1 MILNTIFL
9 FVLLIIV
16 LYIYDRNITV
26 LDNINLE
33 SFKQLLDTIFIYI
46 DKLLNNNQEGF
57 YNQNIEIQ
65 KKVEEIIPEAKC
77 LKTLFKKLD
86 EEIQNTE
93 TTHIQYHIG
102 KQVRSEY
109 YSKHIYNQILAVV
122 NDDMPHHQMTYLLDI
137 QNKVLK
143 IIHDFIFTTCGSQIP
158 QNLQDLETQFKN
170 CFNDINKKLTK
181 INNDKFIY
189 KGEQLNNNNG
199 FIFSDGSSP
208 VPKNSFY
215 DNLNYY

>member
-1 MILNTIFL
+1 MLINTIFL
-9 FVLLIIV
+9 FIIIITI
-16 LYIYDRNITV
+16 LYIYDRNISV

-33 SFKQLLDTIFIYI
+33 SVKKLLDTIFLHI
-46 DKLLNNNQEGF
+46 DKLLNTNQEGF

-65 KKVEEIIPEAKC
+65 KKVEELVPESRC
-77 LKTLFKKLD
+77 LNNLFKKLD
-86 EEIQNTE
+86 EEIQNTS
-93 TTHIQYHIG
+93 TNHTHYHIG

-109 YSKHIYNQILAVV
+109 YAKNIYNQILEVV
-122 NDDMPHHQMTYLLDI
+122 NDDMPHHQMTYLLDM
-137 QNKVLK
+137 QNKILK

-158 QNLQDLETQFKN
+158 QKLQDLENEFKK
-170 CFNDINKKLTK
+170 CFNDINKKLIEK
-181 INNDKFIY
+181 NNETFIY
-189 KGEQLNNNNG
+189 KGEQLNNTSG